1 MRLENKTALITG
13 GTTGIGF
20 ATARHFLSE
29 GATVIITG
37 QDGERLAKAEY
48 TLAEEF
54 DRISSIRWQ
63 AEQLDSSTDVA
74 AFVQNQSGLDI
85 VFANAGVTWPAPFG
99 EIDPEHMQK
108 QLLVNV
114 TAPMHLL
121 QKLVPMM
128 HQNGSIIMN
137 TSCLDEMGMPG
148 MGAYSASKA
157 ALRSLVRTLAAELKD
172 QHIRV
177 NSVAPG
183 PVETPIYSKL
193 GMPDEALEAMAA
205 EMTQLIPIGRF
216 AKPEEI
222 AEAVTFLASDASSYM
237 QAEEIKVDGGWT
249 NI

>member
-1 MRLENKTALITG
+1 MRLKNKTALITG

-20 ATARHFLSE
+20 ATARKFLSE

-37 QDGERLAKAEY
+37 QDGERLAKAEQ
-48 TLAEEF
+48 TLAKEF

-157 ALRSLVRTLAAELKD
+157 ALRSLVRTLAAELEDK
-172 QHIRV
+172 HIRV

>member
-1 MRLENKTALITG
+1 MRLKNKTALITG

-20 ATARHFLSE
+20 ATARKFLSE

-37 QDGERLAKAEY
+37 QDGERLAKAEQ
-48 TLAEEF
+48 TLAKEF

>member
-1 MRLENKTALITG
+1 MRLKNKTALITG

-20 ATARHFLSE
+20 ATARKFLSE

-37 QDGERLAKAEY
+37 QDGERLAKAEQ